1 MIKNKTLFLILVF
14 EFGVVINVPSLNPL
28 ALGGTRTELIED
40 IWDSLNAIRGPPV
53 QLQFQGPE
61 EAEPISNRNYECKLN
76 WPELTSV
83 PLPNGK
89 VLPNGKTVRHQI
101 HFRKDD
107 FPGNFGQDR
116 DDNARV
122 NVIFASK
129 RSNWAVAYPIV
140 RPQNFY
146 SNLET
151 LYFDVIGF
159 AVCRRQK
166 IERVEVFEEGWYCDI
181 ETWLLFLCMRDDDVQ
196 ANDLR
201 DPEDYNTYLGGR
213 SESSVFMDM
222 ARQRCRPRIGAVPRD
237 ARIAPPGDGVTLRL
251 ELATKAFVLSSILA
265 NYDYV
270 LIRKRRRRPPP
281 KRESAG
287 QQDVTDC
294 RDMSLLR
301 NDHRL
306 YRRVEERGG
315 EIRQEYDFHWFFCRF
330 IDDPP
335 YRNVYPEKPYKSSN
349 PSNSRLIKALKN
361 QSDLNMHGSE
371 L

>member
-1 MIKNKTLFLILVF
+1 MNKTLFLILVF

-28 ALGGTRTELIED
+28 ALGATRTELIEE
-40 IWDSLNAIRGPPV
+40 IWDSLNVIRGPPV
-53 QLQFQGPE
+53 RGPE
-61 EAEPISNRNYECKLN
+61 GAEPINIRNNECKLD
-76 WPELTSV
+76 WPELIPV

-107 FPGNFGQDR
+107 FSGHFGQDR
-116 DDNARV
+116 RDNARV
-122 NVIFASK
+122 YVIFASE
-129 RSNWAVAYPIV
+129 RSDWVVAAQIG

-146 SNLET
+146 SDLENRYIG
-151 LYFDVIGF
+151 LIGF

-166 IERVEVFEEGWYCDI
+166 IERVEVNEEGYHCDI

-213 SESSVFMDM
+213 SESRVFMDM
-222 ARQRCRPRIGAVPRD
+222 ARHRCRRRIGAVPRD
-237 ARIAPPGDGVTLRL
+237 ARITSPGESVIFRL
-251 ELATKAFVLSSILA
+251 EVATKAFVLSSILA

-281 KRESAG
+281 KRESVA
-287 QQDVTDC
+287 QQDSSLTDC
-294 RDMSLLR
+294 RDMSLLH
-301 NDHRL
+301 NDNRL
-306 YRRVEERGG
+306 YRRVEERSG
-315 EIRQEYDFHWFFCRF
+315 EIRQQYDFHWFFCSF
-330 IDDPP
+330 IDSPP
-335 YRNVYPEKPYKSSN
+335 YRNVYPEKPYNSSN
-349 PSNSRLIKALKN
+349 PSNSRLIKALKKH
-361 QSDLNMHGSE
+361 SDLNMHGSE